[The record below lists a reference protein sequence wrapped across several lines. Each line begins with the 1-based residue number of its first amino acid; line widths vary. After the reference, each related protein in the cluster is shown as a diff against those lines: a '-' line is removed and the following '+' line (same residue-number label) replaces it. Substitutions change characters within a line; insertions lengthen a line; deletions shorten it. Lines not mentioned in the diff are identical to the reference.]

1 MKTRIALSALFALT
15 LIHATPGH
23 ADVCGQKAAAYAAS
37 SGASVLA
44 VRDTGSSCR
53 VTVLIPSST
62 GAPRRKTVTLRK

>member
-1 MKTRIALSALFALT
+1 MKIRVALSAIFAMTLF
-15 LIHATPGH
+15 HATPGQ

-44 VRDTGSSCR
+44 VQDTGSSCR
-53 VTVLIPSST
+53 VTVLIPSSS